1 MVLHL
6 KLCQRIEPPSPILH
20 LQSKQLPSCPLAS
33 TRRPERP
40 CLSMHASITLFSSR
54 SNGGPRL
61 LPRDLA
67 ALALI
72 EDGSRESAE
81 YRLLGGLP
89 LRKLA
94 PIAANGFHKLPPQV
108 PFMERSS
115 RIAVRL
121 LASIETTPHERG
133 TAHSPRAPALAR
145 PKHQNN
151 AVLHRLLRK
160 PSHWPKVMGAE
171 AASPHLRE
179 LCRTCLPSRPGP
191 RRAQTTGGDREIV
204 ATCRLGSRI
213 IKLAHRK
220 SL

>member
-1 MVLHL
+1 L

-33 TRRPERP
+33 TRRPKRP
-40 CLSMHASITLFSSR
+40 CPSMHATITLFSSR

-61 LPRDLA
+61 LPRDFA

-72 EDGSRESAE
+72 EDGSGTSAE
-81 YRLLGGLP
+81 YRLLGSLP
-89 LRKLA
+89 LRKIA
-94 PIAANGFHKLPPQV
+94 PIAASEFHKLPQV

-115 RIAVRL
+115 RIEAVRL

-133 TAHSPRAPALAR
+133 TAHSPRAAALAR

-171 AASPHLRE
+171 AASP

-191 RRAQTTGGDREIV
+191 RRARTTGGDRVIV

-213 IKLAHRK
+213 IKLVQRK
-220 SL
+220 SV